1 MDEELLNRIVR
12 RYHELHPEINFVK
25 LKGLIRR
32 FLEYNPDADP
42 ESVDWFAVYDDSMEY
57 DELIQLFEEHYPMYR
72 WREQAIAD
80 EKQVEDMV
88 INHVLAQIED
98 LSEETLKS
106 LYHALEERLE
116 ALRAEETP
124 TEPDTESA
132 SIQPQPPQQ
141 QPQSQTTTIQQP
153 QQQPPKVTLRLL
165 ASYPFLAEAREVVKG
180 VKFEGLPDNVYQRA
194 RERVL
199 EALQRGELGV
209 IPRLD
214 NPWTEL
220 LSFPVAKAVVH
231 TVDDDWLKR
240 RWALAESA
248 RVERLLRLESEDVF
262 GWLLSRLLDAKRE
275 GEEYAIRFTDYLK
288 LVEGLTIDVSW
299 KLVNQKLARG
309 WVYLS
314 KTRIIR
320 LIRQRLYRLLYESF
334 EQTPRLMK
342 IPKQLAEI
350 AAEVTEE
357 LQKIKSKQTRAP
369 VNKGVLPPCMMA
381 IHERLSEASHT
392 ENFILAAHLLNTGY
406 TVDEVVN
413 VFSQRADFD
422 PKIARY
428 QVEHIAGLRGSRVKY
443 RPPSCQRMKE
453 LGLCIENGRYCPS
466 NIRNPLQY
474 RPKQRQST

>member
-1 MDEELLNRIVR
+1 MDVSEEQIRSVIERVR
-12 RYHELHPEINFVK
+12 HRRDINYVK
-25 LKGLIRR
+25 LRGLVSR
-32 FLEYNPDADP
+32 FMQLNPEADP
-42 ESVDWFAVYDDSMEY
+42 EAIDWTAVYDDSLSY
-57 DELIQLFEEHYPMYR
+57 DELIQAFEREYPMYR

-88 INHVLAQIED
+88 INHVLAQVED
-98 LSEETLKS
+98 LSEEALKS

-124 TEPDTESA
+124 TRPDTESA

-141 QPQSQTTTIQQP
+141 QSQSQTTATQQP
-153 QQQPPKVTLRLL
+153 VQPQITLRLL
-165 ASYPFLAEAREVVKG
+165 ASYPFLAEAREVVRG
-180 VKFEGLPDNVYQRA
+180 VSFEGLPDKVFARA

-209 IPRLD
+209 VPRLD
-214 NPWTEL
+214 EPFVEL

-231 TVDDDWLKR
+231 TIDDDWLKR

-248 RVERLLRLESEDVF
+248 RVERLLRQENADVSE
-262 GWLLSRLLDAKRE
+262 WLLSRLLDAKRE

-381 IHERLSEASHT
+381 IHERLSDASHT

-422 PKIARY
+422 PKIA
-428 QVEHIAGLRGSRVKY
+428 
-443 RPPSCQRMKE
+443 
-453 LGLCIENGRYCPS
+453 
-466 NIRNPLQY
+466 
-474 RPKQRQST
+474 